1 MTTSDLAEMVRNIHS
16 LSMELDTVD
25 EDECEL
31 FDEMSE
37 TRQEEFADKVKVILE
52 NMLST
57 LEDLR

>member
-37 TRQEEFADKVKVILE
+37 ARQEEFADKVKVILE